1 MRDRSWERRLPQI
14 LEALTL
20 DELAYLS
27 AHESVDLGTSER
39 STEDLAAWFATLPP
53 EGQER
58 VMEVLRARIEASV
71 WRLDVIVNMSDQ
83 TGRAMDTVLE
93 EVRRFVDDLRDLGR

>member
-14 LEALTL
+14 LKALTL

-27 AHESVDLGTSER
+27 AHESVVLGTSER